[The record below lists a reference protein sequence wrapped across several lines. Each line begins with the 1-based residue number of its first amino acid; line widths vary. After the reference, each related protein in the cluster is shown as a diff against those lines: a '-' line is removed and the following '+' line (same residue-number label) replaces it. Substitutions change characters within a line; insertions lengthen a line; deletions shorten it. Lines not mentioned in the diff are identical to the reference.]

1 MSEAAVFSVDNG
13 ADTPVSITFEPEI
26 VSGGNATFRNKT
38 IGISNLMPRMKSVT
52 SLANA
57 NRPTNRVTFQV
68 SLPVSK
74 TVDGVLVLDYILRA
88 DCQFVLP
95 ERSTPDDRKNLL
107 AFVRNGLDEDP
118 IKGTIVDVSPIW
130 G

>member
-1 MSEAAVFSVDNG
+1 MPLTVNNG

-26 VSGGNATFRNKT
+26 VAGGNATFRDKST
-38 IGISNLMPRMKSVT
+38 GISNLMPRMKSAT

-74 TVDGVLVLDYILRA
+74 TVDGVLQLDYILRA

-95 ERSTPDDRKNLL
+95 ERATTADRKNLL

-118 IKGTIVDVSPIW
+118 VKGTIVDVSPIW